1 MTAADLKGCSRQA
14 IAEAIQR
21 GAIDGEKVGRNYV
34 VRDNRKFQDWQPS
47 QVRQEIGRESQ
58 KPKRKAA
65 RRGVGTFKRPAKS
78 QLSSPRG
85 RWGPKPG
92 PGKDRESPK
101 VEALDTR
108 DDTTPLSSKASPN
121 DDYRLAEDLIEGR
134 AFDWES
140 VDAAIARN
148 RDDGCFREAI
158 DYYTEKKFDADSLE
172 MNLAEPLPC
181 AIVTGLLS
189 RGGPEWLCC
198 LPIQASLRYWWTMAR
213 ELPPQG
219 PQRRIYSAW
228 LREVG
233 KALNPAQVGG
243 SNKTTS
249 LDEWSIRSEYNDLL
263 SNFRLL
269 KKDLRRKPIHSEGI
283 RRSDVAKV
291 AELVLWGKAWPKDLE
306 FEPGLDGFRVL
317 LAEATRVGADGG
329 RAEWIVDAL
338 CEKSPSAVT
347 MEFIA
352 SPRGLSSETV
362 RKIMKR

>member
-1 MTAADLKGCSRQA
+1 M
-14 IAEAIQR
+14 
-21 GAIDGEKVGRNYV
+21 
-34 VRDNRKFQDWQPS
+34 
-47 QVRQEIGRESQ
+47 
-58 KPKRKAA
+58 
-65 RRGVGTFKRPAKS
+65 AKS

-158 DYYTEKKFDADSLE
+158 DNYTEKKFDADPLE
-172 MNLAEPLPC
+172 MNLEAPLPC

-198 LPIQASLRYWWTMAR
+198 LPIQASLGYWWTMAR

-219 PQRRIYSAW
+219 PQRRDYSAW

-233 KALNPAQVGG
+233 KALDPAPVGG

-249 LDEWSIRSEYNDLL
+249 LDEWSIQSEYNDLL
-263 SNFRLL
+263 SNFQLL
-269 KKDLRRKPIHSEGI
+269 KKDLRRKPIHNKGI

-306 FEPGLDGFRVL
+306 IESGLDGFRVL

-338 CEKSPSAVT
+338 REKSPSAVT

-352 SPRGLSSETV
+352 SQRGLSSETV

>member
-1 MTAADLKGCSRQA
+1 M
-14 IAEAIQR
+14 
-21 GAIDGEKVGRNYV
+21 
-34 VRDNRKFQDWQPS
+34 RDNRKFQDWQPS

-58 KPKRKAA
+58 KPKRRVKKTKAA
-65 RRGVGTFKRPAKS
+65 RRGVGTFKRP
-78 QLSSPRG
+78 PRG

-158 DYYTEKKFDADSLE
+158 DNYTEKKFDADSLE
-172 MNLAEPLPC
+172 MNLVEPLRC
-181 AIVTGLLS
+181 AIVTELLS

-213 ELPPQG
+213 DLPPQG
-219 PQRRIYSAW
+219 PQRKIYSAW

-233 KALNPAQVGG
+233 KALDPAPVGG

-249 LDEWSIRSEYNDLL
+249 DDECSIRSEYKELL
-263 SNFRLL
+263 PNFQLL

-291 AELVLWGKAWPKDLE
+291 AALVLSELVLWGKSWPKGE
-306 FEPGLDGFRVL
+306 FESGLDRFRVF

-329 RAEWIVDAL
+329 RAKWIVDAL
-338 CEKSPSAVT
+338 YKKSPSAVT

-352 SPRGLSSETV
+352 SRKGLSSETV
-362 RKIMKR
+362 RKIIRR